1 MLGLEA
7 VRVAWAEVRPVLP
20 LEITAHKVRGI
31 ELHALEI
38 GIDGHLNPRLLR
50 IRRGD
55 ETYVPVVVIEHPVV
69 IEAVCKLQLVE
80 VRVDIAR
87 DHLLGGEIHR
97 GAGHRLD
104 ATVRNRNLAGWCIS
118 VCIDPDTLIHRVTAV
133 VAVEV
138 KIRVVRHVEDSVL
151 VGGRLIVDL
160 ERVVLGQGIG
170 HSHLGVTREALIA
183 VRRMQREDHVAAETG
198 VCIIRVPDAAPPVI
212 RTGMQVVYTVVVRR
226 ERIMLSTE
234 IEARLTDTVR
244 VAAHRLAHV
253 ARIREQE
260 LSLVD
265 AQHHIPHVSVLI
277 AHQHRKPCT
286 TEVRKARLRTMLIR
300 NRISLHLTAILQC
313 SKH

>member
-1 MLGLEA
+1 MIEA
-7 VRVAWAEVRPVLP
+7 VR
-20 LEITAHKVRGI
+20 
-31 ELHALEI
+31 
-38 GIDGHLNPRLLR
+38 
-50 IRRGD
+50 
-55 ETYVPVVVIEHPVV
+55 
-69 IEAVCKLQLVE
+69 KLQLIE
-80 VRVDIAR
+80 VRVDIAC

-118 VCIDPDTLIHRVTAV
+118 VCIDPDTLIHRVAAV
-133 VAVEV
+133 IAVEV
-138 KIRVVRHVEDSVL
+138 KVRVVRHVEDSVL

-160 ERVVLGQGIG
+160 KRVVLGQRIG
-170 HSHLGVTREALIA
+170 HGHLSVAWKALIA
-183 VRRMQREDHVAAETG
+183 IRGMQREDHVAAETG

-212 RTGMQVVYTVVVRR
+212 RTGMQVVGAVVIDG

-253 ARIREQE
+253 TRIRKQE
-260 LSLVD
+260 LGLVD

-277 AHQHRKPCT
+277 THQHRKPGT
-286 TEVRKARLRTMLIR
+286 TEVCKARLRTMLIR